1 MFQKIGS
8 CYELLEAVRLLCVS
22 LWPEEVQRTS
32 DLRLEMI
39 IRMLKTPHFS
49 ARMNALKVCIL
60 FLDLLRV
67 GFGRCYLSLHV
78 FLHKIKSFKYV
89 FRKE

>member
-1 MFQKIGS
+1 MLKSLLFTFQKIGS

-49 ARMNALKVCIL
+49 ARMNALKVCVL
-60 FLDLLRV
+60 CFW
-67 GFGRCYLSLHV
+67 GRQV
-78 FLHKIKSFKYV
+78 
-89 FRKE
+89 

>member
-1 MFQKIGS
+1 MVFQKIGA

-22 LWPEEVQRTS
+22 LWPDKVQHIS

-49 ARMNALKVCIL
+49 ARMNALKVRIMCKYINIDCHMCRIL
-60 FLDLLRV
+60 RNLL
-67 GFGRCYLSLHV
+67 YIWTL
-78 FLHKIKSFKYV
+78 
-89 FRKE
+89 